1 MLWGRTDRRT
11 AGAVLAGAV
20 LATVLSGCGSTGTG
34 TDSQAQAAPA
44 GETRTVRHA
53 MGETEIAGTP
63 ERVVVLDTGEL
74 DAALALGV
82 TPVGAVRTDVSDALP
97 AYIEDAGVDAGD
109 IAAVGTI
116 AEPDLEAIA
125 ALEPD
130 LVLSNSVRHAGIY
143 EQLSGIA
150 PTVFAGA
157 VGESWQENLLLAGE
171 ALGRADR
178 AQELLDEHA
187 ARAEEVGALFG
198 DPAAT
203 EVSVVRFLDGTLIRL
218 YGEGSFIGSVL
229 ADVGFARPE
238 VQRTQETFVE
248 VSPEQVT
255 SADGDLLFHAAYG
268 DEGVAA
274 AGQVTAGPLWQSIPA
289 VAEGRAAA
297 VDDDRWFLG
306 LGPLGA
312 GLVLDDLAELS
323 GQLAG

>member
-1 MLWGRTDRRT
+1 MRWTRTGRGGRAAAVT
-11 AGAVLAGAV
+11 GALVGAVVLAG
-20 LATVLSGCGSTGTG
+20 CGGTQPEAEGGTG
-34 TDSQAQAAPA
+34 GAAA
-44 GETRTVRHA
+44 EGTRTVRHA
-53 MGETEIAGTP
+53 MGETEVTGSP

-74 DAALALGV
+74 DATLALGV
-82 TPVGAVRTDVSDALP
+82 TPVGATRTEVSDELP
-97 AYIEDAGVDAGD
+97 GFVAEAGVDPAD
-109 IAAVGTI
+109 IADVGTI

-203 EVSVVRFLDGTLIRL
+203 EVSIVRFLDGTLIRL

-229 ADVGFARPE
+229 ADVGFARPQ
-238 VQRTQETFVE
+238 VQRTAETFVE
-248 VSPEQVT
+248 ISPEQV
-255 SADGDLLFHAAYG
+255 SQADGDLLFHAAYG
-268 DEGVAA
+268 ADGAAA
-274 AGQVTAGPLWQSIPA
+274 AGQVTAGPLWGSVPVVQA
-289 VAEGRAAA
+289 GRAFE
-297 VDDDRWFLG
+297 VDDDRWFLA
-306 LGPLGA
+306 LGPIGA
-312 GLVLDDLAELS
+312 RLVLDDLEE
-323 GQLAG
+323 LAGRLP